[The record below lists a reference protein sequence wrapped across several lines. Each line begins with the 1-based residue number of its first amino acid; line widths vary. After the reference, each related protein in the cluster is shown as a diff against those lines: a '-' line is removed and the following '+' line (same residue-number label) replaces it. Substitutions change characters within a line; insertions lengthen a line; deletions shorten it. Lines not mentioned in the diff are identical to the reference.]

1 MASTPRLD
9 FFRVHDDL
17 RSVSAV
23 AHTISLSF
31 SNDPLIRWLRPA
43 AAPWMR
49 QHTSTFNWQY
59 RRVQRFIS
67 EGLVFQSAPVHQIAH
82 LFPSNRQVSQNS
94 AVIQKIPNS
103 RDEKDAGVAIML
115 YPPSRQIKWTIGR
128 LLLIAK
134 VWFLDLISPVT
145 DNGAKVKRVETLMKS
160 HENSLNAIRK
170 RYDVNDLWYLEVL
183 AVHPSLQGRG
193 LGSMAMQWV
202 LDRVQD
208 SPIFLECT
216 AEQNV
221 KFYEKLG
228 FEVVEK
234 VDLTDEKDIAK
245 VWLMFRQAQNLSS

>member
-1 MASTPRLD
+1 MPNAL
-9 FFRVHDDL
+9 FRIDL

-59 RRVQRFIS
+59 RRVQRSIS
-67 EGLVFQSAPVHQIAH
+67 EGFVFQSAPVHQIAH
-82 LFPSNRQVSQNS
+82 LFPPNRGASDSS
-94 AVIQKIPNS
+94 AFIKKIPDCH
-103 RDEKDAGVAIML
+103 DEMDAGVAIML
-115 YPPSRQIKWTIGR
+115 YPPSRQSRWTIER
-128 LLLIAK
+128 LILTVK
-134 VWFLDLISPVT
+134 VWFLDLVSPVT
-145 DNGAKVKRVETLMKS
+145 DDGANMMRVEKLMKS
-160 HENSLNAIRK
+160 HDTSLNTIGK
-170 RYDVNDLWYLEVL
+170 KYGLNDLWYLEVL
-183 AVHPSLQGRG
+183 AVHTSLQGRG

-202 LDRVQD
+202 LDRVQG

-221 KFYEKLG
+221 KFYERLG
-228 FEVVEK
+228 FEVVEE

-245 VWLMFRQAQNLSS
+245 VWLMLRQKQKLGS